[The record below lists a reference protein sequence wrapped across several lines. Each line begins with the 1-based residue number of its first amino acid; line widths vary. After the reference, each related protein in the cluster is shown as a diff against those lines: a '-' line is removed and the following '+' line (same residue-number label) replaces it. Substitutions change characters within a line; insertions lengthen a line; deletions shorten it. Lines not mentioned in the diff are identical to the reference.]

1 MQTLRNIISRYM
13 RSVTFVLVAV
23 LLALILCLQIMS
35 EHKQA
40 YQAATET
47 FRQIEQLLEQNL
59 AELTEVE
66 EAYRQ
71 TCLHNAEAI
80 AYIIEDNPSV
90 LDSVEELKKIARM
103 MEVDEIHIFDTTG
116 RIYAGTHPEYYDF
129 TFDSGEQMQF
139 FKPMLTDK
147 SLRLV
152 QDITPNTAEAK
163 LMQYSALWSKS
174 GAFIVQV
181 GMEPVNV
188 MKATEKNELSYL
200 FSLFRVNPDANYY
213 AIDGK
218 TGGIIGST
226 DLSCVGRNLSEIGLS
241 LSDVT
246 ADRKGFHANVNG
258 EDSYCVFVK
267 YNDTYIGRVLSRR
280 ILYQRIPLTTVGL
293 AFCLITI
300 AVILFHVVTRSMN
313 QYVVDGIHRVN
324 EKLHSIAQGNLDEMI
339 NIQTSVEFSEL
350 SGYINRMKQSL
361 LDNSEKMSYVL
372 SKTNMYIGVYE
383 YNHHMKRVRFTQHV
397 PHILCL
403 EPEEAETLSSDY
415 RVFQTFISKLCN
427 NPVEGETNV
436 FSLKDHYVKLEEMG
450 RDDEIFGVIIDVTD
464 EIRKRRKI
472 EAERDYDPLT
482 VLYNRRGLELR
493 LSTLFAE
500 PESLGHSAI
509 IMIDAD
515 NLKTINDTYG
525 HDAGD
530 IYLKEIA
537 GLFRDFGTRSCVSA
551 RLGGDE
557 FVLFLYGYD
566 SEQAL
571 NDDVALLAD
580 LENHSFADLNEQ
592 VRVPLRFSF
601 GCSLTGQSVDYEKL
615 MKEADEKMY
624 ENKRA
629 RKGL

>member
-13 RSVTFVLVAV
+13 RSVTFVLVVV
-23 LLALILCLQIMS
+23 LLALILCIQIMR

-40 YQAATET
+40 YQTATET
-47 FRQIEQLLEQNL
+47 FYQIEQLLEKNTAEL
-59 AELTEVE
+59 AETK

-90 LDSVEELKKIARM
+90 LNSVEELKKIAKM

-163 LMQYSALWSKS
+163 LMQYSALWSKN
-174 GAFIVQV
+174 GAFIVQI

-213 AIDGK
+213 AVNAK
-218 TGGIIGST
+218 TGEIVGST
-226 DLSCVGRNLSEIGLS
+226 DLSCVGKNLSEIGLS
-241 LSDVT
+241 LNTVT
-246 ADRKGFHANVNG
+246 AGREGFHADVNG
-258 EDSYCVFVK
+258 EESYCVFAK
-267 YNDTYIGRVLSRR
+267 YNENYIGRVLSRR
-280 ILYQRIPLTTVGL
+280 VLYQRIPPITVGL

-300 AVILFHVVTRSMN
+300 AIILFRVVTTYMN

-482 VLYNRRGLELR
+482 GLYNRRGLELR

-500 PESLGHSAI
+500 PESLGHSAVV
-509 IMIDAD
+509 MIDAD
-515 NLKTINDTYG
+515 NLKMINDTYG

-571 NDDVALLAD
+571 NDTVALLVD

-601 GCSLTGQSVDYEKL
+601 GCSLAGQSVDYEKL